1 MTLRIFP
8 GGRIAPDVT
17 NTGKERRMSPKS
29 CKGAAFDRAEPLP
42 LTGKNI
48 LPPTGVPGVTGDDA
62 VVGRAL
68 G

>member
-1 MTLRIFP
+1 
-8 GGRIAPDVT
+8 
-17 NTGKERRMSPKS
+17 MSPIS

-48 LPPTGVPGVTGDDA
+48 LPPMGLPGVTGDDTVA
-62 VVGRAL
+62 GQAL